1 MSDQGYRTQISLA
14 QGLGRP
20 EILSLSEI
28 KVAKSICD
36 WNTKSILLL
45 DGLGWEDSLD
55 AEVQPRQDQEYPR
68 DEWHRR
74 GRRQT
79 HTEGCVEEVAFFY
92 FKDSSV
98 FIEWTLPPP

>member
-1 MSDQGYRTQISLA
+1 MSDQGYRTQVSLA

-20 EILSLSEI
+20 EILSLPEI

-36 WNTKSILLL
+36 TNAKSILLL
-45 DGLGWEDSLD
+45 DNLGWEGSLD
-55 AEVQPRQDQEYPR
+55 AEVQPQQDQEDPR
-68 DEWHRR
+68 DEWHHR

-79 HTEGCVEEVAFFY
+79 HTEGWVEEVAFFY

-98 FIEWTLPPP
+98 CIQ

>member
-1 MSDQGYRTQISLA
+1 MSDQGYRTQVSLA

-36 WNTKSILLL
+36 TNAKSILLL
-45 DGLGWEDSLD
+45 DNLGWEDSLD
-55 AEVQPRQDQEYPR
+55 AEVQPWQDQEYPR
-68 DEWHRR
+68 NEWHQR

-79 HTEGCVEEVAFFY
+79 HTEVWVEEVAFFY
-92 FKDSSV
+92 F
-98 FIEWTLPPP
+98 